1 MNPRRLQSATIFSI
15 SGGDGFL
22 SVLSVMARAD
32 YGETPAAS
40 QGEGG
45 AGSVLI

>member
-15 SGGDGFL
+15 SGGDGLL

-32 YGETPAAS
+32 YGETRVPS

-45 AGSVLI
+45 RGSGTF